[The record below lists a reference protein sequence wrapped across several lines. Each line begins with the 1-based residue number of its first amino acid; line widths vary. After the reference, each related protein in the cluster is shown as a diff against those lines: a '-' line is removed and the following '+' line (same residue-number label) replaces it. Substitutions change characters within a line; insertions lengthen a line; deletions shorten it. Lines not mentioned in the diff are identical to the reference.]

1 VNLEMN
7 YGRSLIPCLGF
18 LVMLPSPPDARAA
31 DLQEAEP
38 IRQAVTDFFLGQNVD
53 APDPPNIRI
62 GDLDPRL
69 ELRRCEEAI
78 EVFSPAGARIQ
89 GNTTAGVRCRGP
101 EPWTI
106 YVPVTV
112 EVYGTLL
119 VTSRPLA
126 RGASLQP
133 ADVRPVRQVLSGLL
147 SGYLTEVDGVQGM
160 RLRRSVASGT
170 VLTPAMLQVPV
181 VVRRGDHVKLLVELP
196 GLTLSAVGQA
206 LKDGS
211 AGERISVRNLS
222 SKSVVQGT
230 VVDGGT
236 VKVAR

>member
-1 VNLEMN
+1 MT
-7 YGRSLIPCLGF
+7 YGRSLIPCLGL
-18 LVMLPSPPDARAA
+18 LVLLPALPDARAA
-31 DLQEAEP
+31 DLQESEP
-38 IRQAVTDFFLGQNVD
+38 IRQAVTEFFLSQNAD
-53 APDPPNIRI
+53 APDSPNVRV

-69 ELRRCEEAI
+69 ELRRCEELI
-78 EVFSPAGARIQ
+78 DVFSPAGARIQ
-89 GNTTAGVRCRGP
+89 GNTTAGVRCQGP

-112 EVYGTLL
+112 EVYGTVL
-119 VTSRPLA
+119 VTSRPLT

-133 ADVRPVRQVLSGLL
+133 ADVRPVRQDLGGLL
-147 SGYLTEVDGVQGM
+147 SGYLTDVDGVQGM

-196 GLTLSAVGQA
+196 GLTISAAGQA

-211 AGERISVRNLS
+211 TGERISVRNLS

-230 VVDGGT
+230 VLDGGT
-236 VKVAR
+236 VRIAR